1 MQLLV
6 SDFDGTLHTCDEV
19 MEMNVK
25 KIQDFIDQGNIF
37 MLSSGRSYESLKAKM
52 KLYNIPVSYM
62 ATEDGSHLFDK
73 RGRLIHE
80 VTMSKDILSDIDPI
94 IELGRH
100 KELQFGTTRAYLHER
115 TDKDISSVNFVIDED
130 KINNDF
136 IFEWEK
142 LKLKHPD
149 YEYLVYGYFIKNH
162 GMVYYYCIKPKNI
175 DKSIPVSKLAELK
188 KLSKNSIFT
197 IGDGDNDIPMIKEF
211 NGFMIGDN
219 DSLKKHAIG
228 CYNEVYELIDDI
240 NKQKVKRR

>member
-1 MQLLV
+1 M
-6 SDFDGTLHTCDEV
+6 
-19 MEMNVK
+19 
-25 KIQDFIDQGNIF
+25 
-37 MLSSGRSYESLKAKM
+37 
-52 KLYNIPVSYM
+52 
-62 ATEDGSHLFDK
+62 
-73 RGRLIHE
+73 
-80 VTMSKDILSDIDPI
+80 
-94 IELGRH
+94 
-100 KELQFGTTRAYLHER
+100 
-115 TDKDISSVNFVIDED
+115 
-130 KINNDF
+130 
-136 IFEWEK
+136 
-142 LKLKHPD
+142 KHPD